1 MSESLKYHKKAHTIN
16 SDFRFIQQITWK
28 LMMLNILYSVGVRVN
43 EAD

>member
-1 MSESLKYHKKAHTIN
+1 MSKSLKYHKKAHTN

-28 LMMLNILYSVGVRVN
+28 LMMLNIFYSVGVRVN